1 MSGTKR
7 VIRPFQAVVN
17 GDMSADIRG
26 KETNTEHMDYASY
39 IINWT
44 GTSPVGVMKFEAM
57 TYDGAGVEVWT
68 ELELGSTITI
78 SGDLGSHQVLFN
90 QIHFAKLRPFYD
102 RTSGVGTLNIT
113 AIVKEY

>member
-7 VIRPFQAVVN
+7 VIRPFQAVLN
-17 GDMSADIRG
+17 GDMSGDIRG

-39 IINWT
+39 IVSWT
-44 GTSPVGVMKFEAM
+44 GTAPVGTLKFEAM

-68 ELELGSTITI
+68 EIQFGSVITI
-78 SGDLGSHQVLFN
+78 SNNSGSHQVLFN
-90 QIHFAKLRPFYD
+90 QIHFAKIRPIYV
-102 RTSGVGTLNIT
+102 RTTGTGTLNIT